1 MEAMPSEKCH
11 NIKERFKLADITLNT
26 RIQLRNDTESNWLLV
41 ADTAIPLSGEICIT
55 NDGEHKGQFKI
66 GDGVTT
72 WGALPYANSG
82 ANIQVDASQVMFSQ
96 DLVFTEPFGK
106 YSPDLSGRV
115 TVPADGDSLLQV
127 LLNAY
132 ATDSNPSITQPSV
145 NISSSSFQ
153 AYEVGTNVTPSY
165 TATLNAGSYQYGP
178 ATGITP
184 SSWEVKDTSSN
195 TLDTASGSFPEFQ
208 VIDNTNYSIT
218 ATATYKDGAIPLTAL
233 GQEYAA
239 GQIKAGSKSATKGTI
254 TGYRNGFYGTSTSQS
269 SGDTLISNAIRGLSG
284 KSNRAVTA
292 GTVWNISIPVGAL
305 SVIFAYPATIRDVT
319 SVLDANGLNAEIKTA
334 FTQIQVQVAGA
345 NGYNPIEYKVYYT
358 NYANANDTQN
368 TYKVTI

>member
-1 MEAMPSEKCH
+1 M
-11 NIKERFKLADITLNT
+11 ADITLNT
-26 RIQLRNDTESNWLLV
+26 RIQLRNDTEANWLLV
-41 ADTAIPLSGEICIT
+41 ADTAIPLVGEICIT

-72 WGALPYANSG
+72 WGDLPYANSG
-82 ANIQVDASQVMFSQ
+82 ADIQVDASQVMFSQ
-96 DLVFTEPFGK
+96 DLVFTETFGK
-106 YSPDLSGRV
+106 YVPSGGKV
-115 TVPADGDSLLQV
+115 TVPANGDSLLEV
-127 LLNAY
+127 LLNAF

-145 NISSSSFQ
+145 SISSSSFK

-165 TATLNAGSYQYGP
+165 TATLNPGSYQYGP
-178 ATGITP
+178 ATGVTAT
-184 SSWEVKDTSSN
+184 SWSVVDNAAEPN
-195 TLDTASGSFPEFQ
+195 TLTTASGSFPQMQ
-208 VIDNTNYSIT
+208 VVDGTSYSIT
-218 ATATYKDGAIPLTAL
+218 ATASYGAGAIPNTAL
-233 GQEYAA
+233 GQEYAD

-254 TGYRNGFYGTSTSQS
+254 TGYRNGFYGTTTSQS
-269 SGDTLISNAIRGLSG
+269 SGTFESDNIRALTATN
-284 KSNRAVTA
+284 KAVTA
-292 GTVWNISIPVGAL
+292 GTVWNISIPVGAR

-334 FTQIQVQVAGA
+334 FTKVQAQVAGA

>member
-1 MEAMPSEKCH
+1 M
-11 NIKERFKLADITLNT
+11 ADITLNT

-41 ADTAIPLSGEICIT
+41 ADTAIPLVGEICIT

-82 ANIQVDASQVMFSQ
+82 ADIQVDASQVMFSQ
-96 DLVFTEPFGK
+96 DLVFTEQFGK
-106 YSPDLSGRV
+106 YVPSGGKV
-115 TVPADGDSLLQV
+115 TVPANGDSLLEV
-127 LLNAY
+127 LLNAF

-145 NISSSSFQ
+145 SISSSSFK

-165 TATLNAGSYQYGP
+165 TATLNPGSYQYGP
-178 ATGITP
+178 ATGITAT
-184 SSWEVKDTSSN
+184 SWSVVDNAAEPN
-195 TLDTASGSFPEFQ
+195 TLTTASGSFPQMQ
-208 VIDNTNYSIT
+208 VADGTSYSIT
-218 ATATYKDGAIPLTAL
+218 ATASYGAGAIPNTAL
-233 GQEYAA
+233 GQEYAD

-254 TGYRNGFYGTSTSQS
+254 TGYRNGFYGTTTSQS
-269 SGDTLISNAIRGLSG
+269 SGTFESDNIRALTATNKAI
-284 KSNRAVTA
+284 TA
-292 GTVWNISIPVGAL
+292 GTVINISIPVGAK
-305 SVIFAYPATIRDVT
+305 SVIFAYPASVRDVN
-319 SVLDANGLNAEIKTA
+319 SVQDMNGLNAEVKTA
-334 FTQIQVQVAGA
+334 FTQVLANVAGA

>member
-1 MEAMPSEKCH
+1 M
-11 NIKERFKLADITLNT
+11 ADITLNT
-26 RIQLRNDTESNWLLV
+26 RIQLRNDTEANWLLV
-41 ADTAIPLSGEICIT
+41 ADTAIPLVGEICIT

-82 ANIQVDASQVMFSQ
+82 ADIQVDASQVMFSQ
-96 DLVFTEPFGK
+96 DLVFTEQFGK
-106 YSPDLSGRV
+106 YVPSGGKV
-115 TVPADGDSLLQV
+115 TVPANGDSLLDV
-127 LLNAY
+127 LLSAF

-145 NISSSSFQ
+145 SISSSNFKV
-153 AYEVGTNVTPSY
+153 YEVGTNVTPSY
-165 TATLNAGSYQYGP
+165 TATLNPGSYQYGP
-178 ATGITP
+178 ATGITAT
-184 SSWEVKDTSSN
+184 SWSVVDNAAEPN
-195 TLDTASGSFPEFQ
+195 TLTTASGSFPQMQ
-208 VIDNTNYSIT
+208 VVDGTSYSIT
-218 ATATYKDGAIPLTAL
+218 ATASYGAGAIPNTAL
-233 GQEYAA
+233 GQEYAD

-254 TGYRNGFYGTSTSQS
+254 TGYRNGFYGTTTSQS
-269 SGDTLISNAIRGLSG
+269 SGTFESDNIRALTATN
-284 KSNRAVTA
+284 KAVTA
-292 GTVWNISIPVGAL
+292 GTVWNISIPVGAR

-334 FTQIQVQVAGA
+334 FTKVQAQVAGA

>member
-1 MEAMPSEKCH
+1 M
-11 NIKERFKLADITLNT
+11 ADITLNT
-26 RIQLRNDTESNWLLV
+26 RIQLRNDTEANWLLV
-41 ADTAIPLSGEICIT
+41 ADTAIPLVGEICIT

-82 ANIQVDASQVMFSQ
+82 ADIQVDASQVMFSQ
-96 DLVFTEPFGK
+96 DLVFTEQFGK
-106 YSPDLSGRV
+106 YVPSGGKV
-115 TVPADGDSLLQV
+115 TVPANGDSLLNV
-127 LLNAY
+127 LLSAF

-145 NISSSSFQ
+145 SISSSDFK

-165 TATLNAGSYQYGP
+165 TATLNPGSYQYGP
-178 ATGITP
+178 ATGITAT
-184 SSWEVKDTSSN
+184 SWNVVDNAAEPN
-195 TLDTASGSFPEFQ
+195 TLTTASGSFPQ
-208 VIDNTNYSIT
+208 MQIVDGTSYSIT
-218 ATATYKDGAIPLTAL
+218 VTASYGDGAIPNTAL
-233 GQEYAA
+233 GQEYAD

-254 TGYRNGFYGTSTSQS
+254 TGYRNGFYGTTTSQS
-269 SGDTLISNAIRGLSG
+269 SGTFESENIRALTATN
-284 KSNRAVTA
+284 KAVTA
-292 GTVWNISIPVGAL
+292 GTVWNISIPVGAR

-334 FTQIQVQVAGA
+334 FTKIQAQVAGA

-368 TYKVTI
+368 IYKVTI

>member
-1 MEAMPSEKCH
+1 M
-11 NIKERFKLADITLNT
+11 ADITLNT
-26 RIQLRNDTESNWLLV
+26 RIQLRNDTEANWLLV
-41 ADTAIPLSGEICIT
+41 ADTAIPLVGEICIT

-82 ANIQVDASQVMFSQ
+82 ADIQVDASQVMFSQ
-96 DLVFTEPFGK
+96 DLVFTETFGK
-106 YSPDLSGRV
+106 YVPSGGKV
-115 TVPADGDSLLQV
+115 TVPANGDSLLDV
-127 LLNAY
+127 LLNAF

-145 NISSSSFQ
+145 GISSSDFK

-165 TATLNAGSYQYGP
+165 TATLNPGSYQYGP
-178 ATGITP
+178 ATGITAT
-184 SSWEVKDTSSN
+184 SWSVVDNAAEPN
-195 TLDTASGSFPEFQ
+195 TLTTASGSFPQMQ
-208 VIDNTNYSIT
+208 VVDDTSYSIT
-218 ATATYKDGAIPLTAL
+218 ATASYGAGAIPNTAL
-233 GQEYAA
+233 GQEYAD

-254 TGYRNGFYGTSTSQS
+254 TGYRNGFYGTTTSQS
-269 SGDTLISNAIRGLSG
+269 SGTFESENIRALTATN
-284 KSNRAVTA
+284 KAVTA
-292 GTVWNISIPVGAL
+292 GTVWNISIPVGAR

-334 FTQIQVQVAGA
+334 FTQVQAQVAGA

>member
-1 MEAMPSEKCH
+1 M
-11 NIKERFKLADITLNT
+11 ADITLNT
-26 RIQLRNDTESNWLLV
+26 RIQLRNDTEANWLLV
-41 ADTAIPLSGEICIT
+41 ADTAIPLAGEVCIT

-82 ANIQVDASQVMFSQ
+82 ADIQVDASQVMFSQ
-96 DLVFTEPFGK
+96 DLVFTEQFGK
-106 YSPDLSGRV
+106 YIPSGGKV
-115 TVPADGDSLLQV
+115 TVPANGDSLLEV
-127 LLNAY
+127 LLNAF

-145 NISSSSFQ
+145 SISSSDFK

-178 ATGITP
+178 ATGITAT
-184 SSWEVKDTSSN
+184 SWSVVDNATEPN
-195 TLDTASGSFPEFQ
+195 TLSTASGSFPQMQ
-208 VIDNTNYSIT
+208 VVDGTSYSIT
-218 ATATYKDGAIPLTAL
+218 ATASYGNGAIPNTAL

-254 TGYRNGFYGTSTSQS
+254 TGYRNGFYGTTTSQS
-269 SGDTLISNAIRGLSG
+269 SGTFESDNIRALTATN
-284 KSNRAVTA
+284 KAVTA
-292 GTVWNISIPVGAL
+292 GTVINISIPVGAK
-305 SVIFAYPATIRDVT
+305 SVIFAYPSSVRDVN
-319 SVLDANGLNAEIKTA
+319 SVQDVNGLNAEIKTA
-334 FTQIQVQVAGA
+334 FTKVLVNVAGA